1 MSAQT
6 AETVKVNMINSTNT
20 AKNTVKN
27 LVNNPNAEG
36 LHEDDSA
43 FYEKDVLSQ
52 FRANLNQLEELNARL
67 HFMMNEVAGL
77 VRKK

>member
-6 AETVKVNMINSTNT
+6 SET
-20 AKNTVKN
+20 
-27 LVNNPNAEG
+27 LNAEIG
-36 LHEDDSA
+36 RAGQRSVGPAGAAPAAESLNEHDQS

-52 FRANLNQLEELNARL
+52 FRANLNQLEDLNSRL

-77 VRKK
+77 VKKK